1 MSSRKPKDFANGKIY
16 QLVND
21 VDNLVYVGHT
31 TTTLPRRFYKHK
43 MAAKEQPDRKVYKH
57 INSLGIA
64 HFRLELIEPWACQ
77 NEDELVA
84 REGFW
89 IRAMDSYKNG
99 LNSCIAGRKPKESMK
114 AHVDAHKTE
123 IAQRMKA
130 YYNAHK
136 AKIAD
141 YKKAYRIA
149 NKAKIAEYNKNYR
162 AAQKALKA
170 QQILNETTETALS
183 SNTTDAS

>member
-1 MSSRKPKDFANGKIY
+1 MNSRKPKDFANGKIY

-89 IRAMDSYKNG
+89 IRAMDTYKNG
-99 LNSCIAGRKPKESMK
+99 LNSNIAGRSLKEYYKENKIEILAKQATHKPEK
-114 AHVDAHKTE
+114 AQYD
-123 IAQRMKA
+123 KA
-130 YYNAHK
+130 RN
-136 AKIAD
+136 
-141 YKKAYRIA
+141 
-149 NKAKIAEYNKNYR
+149 
-162 AAQKALKA
+162 AAQKALELMLFRLA
-170 QQILNETTETALS
+170 ITS
-183 SNTTDAS
+183 SSIA